1 MSRRSGILR
10 KLMITVIL
18 AVLFICLIGKDR
30 NDWQIQQPK
39 GELTLASDVLI
50 LIRELADA
58 GIVPADQTGY
68 EMLTGELEETAD
80 RQEYID
86 YEMYC
91 RIWKVFLKGETY
103 NELSEILLYP
113 DRYRE
118 EFELLEEDWYRG
130 FEALLKYYDLQDV
143 ICLKRLEVLGNAA
156 NITGEKELK
165 EGQILVTDGSV
176 YQCLTTEAAG
186 LSYVVIWAYVREGH
200 LLTLVEEQ
208 AETVLLQNVWI
219 MEADQEKLQFF
230 YRDYELIADCS
241 PSVMLSKEN
250 REQVGDLSFGEGEI
264 RSLNI
269 KRNKITGKILRL
281 SENETEIEGYGTYP
295 FDETCKGYRLF
306 DTLKEAE
313 KEELS
318 IGYDFADF
326 VIEDDKICSFL
337 IRRKEQMESIR
348 VLLRNN
354 GFEGY
359 YQEKL
364 EVSCKEDMLL
374 IYGPYGERRKERIEA
389 GEKVILTKSDAYFAG
404 DRVEILP
411 VSGLGR
417 VEILSLSR
425 SQGVPSYRGKL
436 EVTACEDGLLVI
448 NEVLLEEYLYSV
460 VPSEMPAAYPME
472 ALKAQAVC
480 ARTYAYRY
488 LESPGLGNL
497 GAHVD
502 DSTGYQ
508 VYNNIAENVNST
520 KAVKETAGELLLYG
534 DEAVSTYYYSTSCG
548 YGADEN
554 VWKKENKDIPYL
566 QPLYLA
572 ETEKKSDTG
581 EREEEILSGTYE
593 KEKAPERLC
602 DEENFRVYI
611 TGIDE
616 ASFEKEEA
624 WYRWSSQTDE
634 LDVQKLCRR
643 LKERYQAV
651 PDKILTY
658 KGTADLLK
666 AAKKITDQ
674 AEGKQILKEAGICE
688 EDFVPEKIEEFD
700 SVYAVFCTERL
711 PGGVMNRLLL
721 VTDKGTYQVNAEYNI
736 RYVLCQGSP
745 VLRQDGSVYESSTL
759 LPSAYAVIQMQK
771 EDGKVTGYQLVGGG
785 YGHGVGMSQNG
796 AAAMAK
802 SGYKKQEILS
812 FFFPGC
818 RIEDRY

>member
-1 MSRRSGILR
+1 MGRRAKILR
-10 KLMITVIL
+10 KLMITAML
-18 AVLFICLIGKDR
+18 AVLFIWLIGRDR
-30 NDWQIQQPK
+30 NDQQIQQPK

-58 GIVPADQTGY
+58 GALPADQAGY
-68 EMLTGELEETAD
+68 EALIGELEEKAD
-80 RQEYID
+80 RQEYIA

-91 RIWKVFLKGETY
+91 QICKVFLEEAVYK
-103 NELSEILLYP
+103 ELSEKILYP

-118 EFELLEEDWYRG
+118 EFLMLQEDWYQG
-130 FEALLKYYDLQDV
+130 FEVLLEYYALQDV
-143 ICLKRLEVLGNAA
+143 ICQKRLEILGNAWNMA
-156 NITGEKELK
+156 GEKKLK
-165 EGQILVTDGSV
+165 EGQLVAKDGSV
-176 YQCLTTEAAG
+176 YTSLSKEAAA
-186 LSYVVIWAYVREGH
+186 LSYTVIVAYVREEC

-208 AETVLLQNVWI
+208 SEAVLLQNVWI
-219 MEADQEKLQFF
+219 MEADEKQVQFF
-230 YRDYELIADCS
+230 YRDYEMIADCS
-241 PSVMLSKEN
+241 QEAAVSKES
-250 REQVGDLSFGEGEI
+250 REQVGDLSFCEGEI
-264 RSLNI
+264 RALNI
-269 KRNKITGKILRL
+269 KRNKLTGKLLRL
-281 SENETEIEGYGTYP
+281 SESEAEIEGGGTYL
-295 FDETCKGYRLF
+295 FSEACQGYRLF

-313 KEELS
+313 KAELS

-348 VLLRNN
+348 VLIRNN

-374 IYGPYGERRKERIEA
+374 IYGSYEERKEERIEA
-389 GEKVILTKSDAYFAG
+389 GKKVILTGDEAYFKG
-404 DRVEILP
+404 DRIELLP

-417 VEILSLSR
+417 LEILSLNR

-436 EVTACEDGLLVI
+436 EITACNEGLLVI

-488 LESPGLGNL
+488 LENPGLGSL

-520 KAVKETAGELLLYG
+520 KAVKETAGELLLY
-534 DEAVSTYYYSTSCG
+534 DNETVSTYYYSTSCG
-548 YGADEN
+548 YGADEK
-554 VWKKENKDIPYL
+554 VWKEEDRDIPYL

-572 ETEKKSDTG
+572 ETKKETEAGEKQETVQSKGYAKD
-581 EREEEILSGTYE
+581 
-593 KEKAPERLC
+593 KDPERLC
-602 DEENFRVYI
+602 DEESFRAYI

-624 WYRWSSQTDE
+624 WYRWSCQIKE
-634 LDVQKLCRR
+634 LDVQKLYRR
-643 LKERYQAV
+643 LEERYQAA

-658 KGTADLLK
+658 EGKADLK
-666 AAKKITDQ
+666 EAAKAITDQ
-674 AEGKQILKEAGICE
+674 SEGKRVLEEAEISK
-688 EDFVPEKIEEFD
+688 EDFVSKKIEKFD
-700 SVYAVFCTERL
+700 SVYAVLCTERL
-711 PGGVMNRLLL
+711 PGGVMNQLLL
-721 VTDKGTYQVNAEYNI
+721 ITDKGTYQINAEYNI
-736 RYVLCQGSP
+736 RYLLCQGSP

-759 LPSAYAVIQMQK
+759 LPSAYAVIEMDK
-771 EDGKVTGYQLVGGG
+771 ENGKVIGCQLIGGG

-802 SGYKKQEILS
+802 AGYTKQEILS